1 MRKERGLTSRFLGFV
16 YDRKHRNHSRLVAI
30 LNQLRDRDELLLAF
44 ENIRAL
50 PPARYPADQWAVAK
64 SLFRVLSRAL
74 VELQLVFYS
83 HNQCDFTEVALLAR
97 TALRADSGAE
107 DLAAALGA
115 RLQHLLVDEMQ
126 DTSTSQYELI
136 ELLTAN
142 WDGYGQTVFLVGDPR
157 QSIYLFRQA
166 RVERF
171 IRAMHTQ
178 RLGDLPL
185 TRLRLTA
192 NFRSQHTLVE
202 QFNRDFNL
210 IFPQES
216 DPHALPYTPAQPTL
230 PASPSARGAVW
241 HANPIST
248 NSDDEASDVL
258 TPAQLKQQQAR
269 RDALEL
275 RSIVSE
281 WLAKPLPPGRTE
293 PWQIA
298 VLVRSRNHL
307 IEIVAAL
314 KQEDESPSGP

>member
-1 MRKERGLTSRFLGFV
+1 
-16 YDRKHRNHSRLVAI
+16 
-30 LNQLRDRDELLLAF
+30 
-44 ENIRAL
+44 
-50 PPARYPADQWAVAK
+50 
-64 SLFRVLSRAL
+64 
-74 VELQLVFYS
+74 
-83 HNQCDFTEVALLAR
+83 
-97 TALRADSGAE
+97 
-107 DLAAALGA
+107 
-115 RLQHLLVDEMQ
+115 MQ

-192 NFRSQHTLVE
+192 NFRSQLTLVE
-202 QFNRDFNL
+202 QFNRDFDL

-248 NSDDEASDVL
+248 NPDDEASEVL

-275 RSIVSE
+275 RRIVSE
-281 WLAKPLPPGRTE
+281 WLAKPLPPGRK
-293 PWQIA
+293 
-298 VLVRSRNHL
+298 N
-307 IEIVAAL
+307 
-314 KQEDESPSGP
+314 